1 MNYSEFTEQVRIATI
16 TNNINLTINMQ
27 DVKFAYTAYTNL
39 NIPFREAFELM
50 LDKKSKNYT
59 RVRAGS

>member
-16 TNNINLTINMQ
+16 TNNTNLTINMQ

-39 NIPFREAFELM
+39 NITFSESFELM

-59 RVRAGS
+59 RVRA

>member
-27 DVKFAYTAYTNL
+27 DVKFAYTAYTSL
-39 NIPFREAFELM
+39 NIPFSESFELM

-59 RVRAGS
+59 RVRA